1 MYTAVH
7 QQFQQHQHYYEYQR
21 LDSASASSESDDID
35 DILSSL
41 WPTTRDEAARAPLAL
56 AAHGISSKAV
66 HGGMAQWN
74 SGQCTPP
81 DDHSGTR
88 EFPGHAAGNYSVYTP
103 VSCSIQIGDPEWRVD
118 SPPAVPPGLVPTV
131 EPISPPTYCGYA
143 AEPVVQQIYEGRA
156 SLGLGNGQPA
166 NRSASSLGL
175 FRNSRTHMQQRSA
188 ASRVLTPEERSRETS
203 VQNADLKRHLQAST
217 MKQQQQ
223 QQQQQHKP
231 DEARKPT
238 FADDQRRRQIYQ
250 QRHAYGSSSSNN
262 HDSTEEQ
269 QHDEERLLRGPFG
282 IQPRR
287 PASSSEQW
295 TGATVRDMSSLGSQF
310 GGPGRNARG
319 GCASGGCCG

>member
-7 QQFQQHQHYYEYQR
+7 QQFQQHQNYYEYQR

-56 AAHGISSKAV
+56 ATHGISSKAV

-143 AEPVVQQIYEGRA
+143 AEPLVQQMSPVSPTVPSIYRSTSANYEGRA

-175 FRNSRTHMQQRSA
+175 FRNSRAHMQQRSA
-188 ASRVLTPEERSRETS
+188 ASRVLTPEERVARLQSVSGLAARAVARRCLS
-203 VQNADLKRHLQAST
+203 GQVQNADLKRHLQAST

-223 QQQQQHKP
+223 QQQQHKP

-238 FADDQRRRQIYQ
+238 FAD
-250 QRHAYGSSSSNN
+250 
-262 HDSTEEQ
+262 
-269 QHDEERLLRGPFG
+269 
-282 IQPRR
+282 
-287 PASSSEQW
+287 
-295 TGATVRDMSSLGSQF
+295 V
-310 GGPGRNARG
+310 ARG
-319 GCASGGCCG
+319 K